1 LCRARRR
8 RRRRIFSFCRTQ
20 EEEEF
25 SAFAEL
31 EDEEAAQVKKAAKSG
46 IFSIRTS
53 QACVSIDVE
62 ELDHVEKEMSL
73 QHNCSNSRYL
83 DISSSVDKIRNS
95 FVCRS
100 TVISCFEF

>member
-1 LCRARRR
+1 LCRARRRR

-73 QHNCSNSRYL
+73 QHNCSRYL